1 MKGGLSL
8 DIMTIAWAVAFVIF
22 IIVELATAPLVS
34 IWLALGS
41 LVAFLCAYF
50 FGIPFGAQL
59 AIFIAVSAISLVCTL
74 PLRKKVNSEKIP
86 TNSELD
92 VGKNARVIEE
102 INAELGTGRV
112 SMNGVD
118 WSAVSADERLVIP
131 EGSIVVIKEING
143 AKLIVTPKT
152 EKVSSIG

>member
-1 MKGGLSL
+1 L
-8 DIMTIAWAVAFVIF
+8 DIMTIVWAAAFVIF
-22 IIVELATAPLVS
+22 VVLELITAPLVS

-41 LVAFLCAYF
+41 LVTFLCAYF

-59 AIFIAVSAISLVCTL
+59 AIFIVISAISLVCTL
-74 PLRKKVNSEKIP
+74 PLRKKVNSEKIS

-92 VGKNARVIEE
+92 IGKNARVIEE

-118 WSAVSADERLVIP
+118 WSAVSADARLVIP
-131 EGSIVVIKEING
+131 EGSIVVVKEIDG